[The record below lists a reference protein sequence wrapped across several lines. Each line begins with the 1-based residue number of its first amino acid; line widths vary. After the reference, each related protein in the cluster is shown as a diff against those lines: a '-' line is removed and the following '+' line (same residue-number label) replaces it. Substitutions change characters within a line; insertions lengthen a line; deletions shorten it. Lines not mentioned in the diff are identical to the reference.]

1 MTIILELDFF
11 FTTRTPSPLKN
22 LKKISCKSHSSLLKL
37 KKRAH
42 ESEWI
47 QMDYLPGYFTCTS

>member
-47 QMDYLPGYFTCTS
+47 QINYLQSDLTRTS

>member
-1 MTIILELDFF
+1 MTIILAVDFLLHN
-11 FTTRTPSPLKN
+11 TYSKSLK
-22 LKKISCKSHSSLLKL
+22 KSEKISCKSHSSLLKL

-47 QMDYLPGYFTCTS
+47 QINYLQSDLTRTP